1 MRVALMQIAGA
12 RGYRSASPPPEF
24 LSIAKKKREE
34 KKAHHRST
42 PRASAPVWRDMPDAG
57 DARDTRGAS
66 IVVIRRGA
74 RVIG

>member
-12 RGYRSASPPPEF
+12 RSYRSASPPPEF

-42 PRASAPVWRDMPDAG
+42 PRASAPVSRDMPDAG